1 MGMLSS
7 GLSSSRGSLITFVGR
22 TQPTRSASAVPSYYR
37 KTQGILLGTPFIAA
51 LFWPEWCSTCA
62 YAKLSQFMTRA
73 RRETEALPLWFAEW
87 RKYVPKSTVKIVVDN
102 KAEMVCSSLA
112 RIALVLFNAAQAY
125 SRQVSQAE
133 AAVYAARMG
142 CLFLETSAL
151 TAVGVQQGI
160 LRYCGA

>member
-1 MGMLSS
+1 M
-7 GLSSSRGSLITFVGR
+7 
-22 TQPTRSASAVPSYYR
+22 
-37 KTQGILLGTPFIAA
+37 
-51 LFWPEWCSTCA
+51 
-62 YAKLSQFMTRA
+62 A

-87 RKYVPKSTVKIVVDN
+87 RKYVPKSTVKIVIDN

-125 SRQVSQAE
+125 ARQVSQAE

-151 TAVGVQQGI
+151 TAVGVHRAFCDLVERNAEMPGLWAVQGQRSVP
-160 LRYCGA
+160 LRESLS